1 MINAFREIK
10 IMGLA
15 GLFEAFNREV
25 SSELEDVAW
34 RYNFN
39 HTLPVTIIEAVVLMS
54 VVGAVM
60 GVVISGANIAEILPT
75 LGLVAVASVRLVPA
89 IAKLFMALNSLRFYN
104 ESARR
109 FQDMRSELINAQQ
122 VRSSDDLNF
131 TRDIVLEHVCF
142 SHGDKR
148 ILEDISFT
156 IEAGKSY
163 GIVGPS
169 GSGKSTLL
177 DILSGLQPANS
188 GQFLCDGKLF
198 APYESGSMVRMIGY
212 VPQDITLVDESLA
225 FNITFEHQPDQNVL
239 AMANRIAN
247 LGNLVAGLPA
257 GTQES
262 VGERGSRISGG
273 QRQRVALARALYRQ
287 PRILILDEATSALDP
302 ISEREIAGELA
313 ALKGSLTM
321 LSVSHKI
328 AAVRECDEIF
338 VLKEGRIIGRGEHEL
353 LLEQCALYKEMYV
366 SQKNSF
372 EPTESPVRP

>member
-1 MINAFREIK
+1 
-10 IMGLA
+10 
-15 GLFEAFNREV
+15 
-25 SSELEDVAW
+25 
-34 RYNFN
+34 
-39 HTLPVTIIEAVVLMS
+39 
-54 VVGAVM
+54 
-60 GVVISGANIAEILPT
+60 VVISGANIAEILPT

-239 AMANRIAN
+239 AMAIRMAN